1 MIFFCLNSPSTS
13 PEKKSQKLRDD
24 IGILQTREEQS
35 KKHKEMA
42 EQPLSLATIVT
53 KEFTSINTTHQ
64 TVKW

>member
-1 MIFFCLNSPSTS
+1 
-13 PEKKSQKLRDD
+13 
-24 IGILQTREEQS
+24 
-35 KKHKEMA
+35 MA